1 MPNGQKPKR
10 KSPENPSRGHM
21 NVNALILREGS
32 VKKRIKLKSPMI
44 NEKDWERSIK
54 KYMSEYR
61 KLNPL
66 QSKRDFRDVE
76 EDLRLL
82 IKGKEKFYPEVRIQI
97 VNAHIQEVD
106 GKIHVTV
113 ASLNRN

>member
-32 VKKRIKLKSPMI
+32 VKKRIKLISPMI
-44 NEKDWERSIK
+44 NEKDRERSIK

-82 IKGKEKFYPEVRIQI
+82 IKGKEIFYPEVRI
-97 VNAHIQEVD
+97 
-106 GKIHVTV
+106 
-113 ASLNRN
+113 

>member
-1 MPNGQKPKR
+1 
-10 KSPENPSRGHM
+10 
-21 NVNALILREGS
+21 
-32 VKKRIKLKSPMI
+32 MI
-44 NEKDWERSIK
+44 NEKDRERSIK

-82 IKGKEKFYPEVRIQI
+82 IKWKEIFYPEVRI
-97 VNAHIQEVD
+97 
-106 GKIHVTV
+106 
-113 ASLNRN
+113 